1 MPPVPARLLAMP
13 SSNSNSSSEVVAH
26 IDGASRSNPGL
37 AAYGVVIKTA
47 DGKQL
52 DSLKKFLGQASNNVA
67 EYEALLAALD
77 YALRSGHRRLKVLSD
92 SELLTRQIEGTYKV
106 KSPDLKPL
114 HERARQMIARL
125 EKFSIEHVPREQNR
139 EADRLANQA
148 LDAAERG
155 MTGPPGRTV

>member
-1 MPPVPARLLAMP
+1 M
-13 SSNSNSSSEVVAH
+13 
-26 IDGASRSNPGL
+26 
-37 AAYGVVIKTA
+37 IKTA

-52 DSLKKFLGQASNNVA
+52 DSFKKFLGQASNNVA

-77 YALRSGHRRLKVLSD
+77 YALRSGHRGLKVLSD

>member
-1 MPPVPARLLAMP
+1 MP
-13 SSNSNSSSEVVAH
+13 SSNSYSSSEVVAY

-37 AAYGVVIKTA
+37 VAYGVVIKTA

-77 YALRSGHRRLKVLSD
+77 YALRSGHRGLKVLSD